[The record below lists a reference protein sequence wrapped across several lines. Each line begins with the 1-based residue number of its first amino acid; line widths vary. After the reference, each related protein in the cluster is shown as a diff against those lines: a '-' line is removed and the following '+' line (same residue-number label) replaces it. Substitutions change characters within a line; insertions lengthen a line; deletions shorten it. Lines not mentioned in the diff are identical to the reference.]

1 KRRRWRRR
9 KEEVTSGV
17 RCGGTE
23 EVLGGEQGELREMS
37 IAHRSVQVVVFD
49 KETISVVGGVS
60 YDRRIGIHLLVFMY
74 SMQ

>member
-1 KRRRWRRR
+1 
-9 KEEVTSGV
+9 
-17 RCGGTE
+17 
-23 EVLGGEQGELREMS
+23 MS

>member
-1 KRRRWRRR
+1 RNKRRRR
-9 KEEVTSGV
+9 EEEISSGV

-23 EVLGGEQGELREMS
+23 EVLRGEQRELREMS
-37 IAHRSVQVVVFD
+37 IAHRCVQIVVFD

-60 YDRRIGIHLLVFMY
+60 YDSRIGIHLLVFMY